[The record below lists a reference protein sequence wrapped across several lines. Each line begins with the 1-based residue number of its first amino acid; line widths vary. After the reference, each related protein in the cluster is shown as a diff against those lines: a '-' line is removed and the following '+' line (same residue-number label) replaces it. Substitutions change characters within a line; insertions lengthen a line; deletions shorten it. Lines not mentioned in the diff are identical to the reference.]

1 MPEKLYFVLNNH
13 KKIKQVNNNLQQNW
27 IIFFC
32 LSTSIPVTVYAPKA
46 EIHNADFALNLVVK
60 SLDFFTELFGVP
72 YSLPKCDVVSSPAMI
87 GGAMEN
93 WGLLIHKS
101 NLLLVDE
108 EKSTML
114 SKEKFQICW

>member
-1 MPEKLYFVLNNH
+1 
-13 KKIKQVNNNLQQNW
+13 
-27 IIFFC
+27 
-32 LSTSIPVTVYAPKA
+32 
-46 EIHNADFALNLVVK
+46 
-60 SLDFFTELFGVP
+60 VP

-114 SKEKFQICW
+114 SKEKFQIF